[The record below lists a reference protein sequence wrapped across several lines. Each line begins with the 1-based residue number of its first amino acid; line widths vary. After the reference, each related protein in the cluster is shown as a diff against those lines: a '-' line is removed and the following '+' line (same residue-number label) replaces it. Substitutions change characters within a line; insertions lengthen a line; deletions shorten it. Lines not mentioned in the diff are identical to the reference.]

1 MDVVGHQHISMDG
14 EAVGVGGILQT
25 VEIEVKVVLCS
36 EGRLAIVTA
45 LDDVQRLARD
55 EEAGQAGYELWSLK
69 GVA

>member
-1 MDVVGHQHISMDG
+1 MDG

-25 VEIEVKVVLCS
+25 VEIEVKVVLCG
-36 EGRLAIVTA
+36 EGRLAIVAA